1 MQSLC
6 DIKSQDFSKE
16 ACFPGK
22 TRLFTPQNIHHQFL
36 MDFRKRSTSRGSP
49 RKSRAEAEPEQ
60 NWAGEIGERIARL
73 NELIEAAN

>member
-1 MQSLC
+1 
-6 DIKSQDFSKE
+6 
-16 ACFPGK
+16 
-22 TRLFTPQNIHHQFL
+22 